1 MICKIEKRIPEPLH
15 WMLYQQRIEE
25 ARITG
30 QKHVERQY
38 WYENLETGQQ
48 YYDLF
53 GCVGWPTEV
62 TDKND
67 MRPGYI
73 AIVGVIKDHK
83 TPQEAVFQL
92 MAEAESK
99 DIPTLL
105 INMNKLR
112 LDFGYGSHPA
122 LFEAWIGDPDRF
134 IATIAKLNEKLKE
147 KNGSDKNAIIIAPPF
162 DFSLPDKFEIYS
174 RSFYSVVADK
184 DNLRFYYGKNEILRN
199 RKSEFKR
206 DDPAILAIGGL
217 VHTLLHSTPWMDQV
231 QDNMFVVE
239 EGI

>member
-1 MICKIEKRIPEPLH
+1 MKIKKLTPPPLH
-15 WMLYQQRIEE
+15 WMLYQQRVEE

-30 QKHVERQY
+30 VPFVERQY

-73 AIVGVIKDHK
+73 AIVGVVKDEK
-83 TPQEAVFQL
+83 PPQDAVFQL
-92 MAEAESK
+92 LAEDESK
-99 DIPTLL
+99 NLPTLL
-105 INMNKLR
+105 YKMAALR
-112 LDFGYGSHPA
+112 CDYGYGLHPS
-122 LFEAWIGDPDRF
+122 LFNAWYGDPEAF
-134 IATIAKLNEKLKE
+134 VTTIASLNSELQKKIGHDRNSIL
-147 KNGSDKNAIIIAPPF
+147 IAPPF
-162 DFSLPDKFEIYS
+162 DFYLPDKFEIYS
-174 RSFYSVVADK
+174 RSFYSTGAEKNKV
-184 DNLRFYYGKNEILRN
+184 RFYFGKNEILRN
-199 RKSEFKR
+199 RKNEFKR

-231 QDNMFVVE
+231 DDNMFVVE